1 MKKREGTSMREPSTM
16 DDLSREVDVLRFDKE
31 RRRSVLR
38 CFLAGGVAGVVSR
51 TVVQPLSVIK
61 SVSQVMEAKSW
72 WASARHV
79 YRTGGARSFWL
90 GNVAG
95 IVRIFPHCGVKFTTY
110 DVLIRLL
117 ERSGGTGSVYRA
129 RFAVGAVSGGLASL
143 LLYPLDVQKSKVTVF
158 KLSHLAANREVPPMA
173 WVASAR
179 ELWERGGMMKGVGMS
194 VVGSGLHSGF
204 LFMGYHSVRSWWRPE
219 EGSSPAE
226 YYGSVAAAGVAAGL
240 LAQITYPLDLVR
252 RTALHRGV
260 HAYDT
265 AQMLVSEGGVLGLYR
280 GSVANIVK
288 IAPLFALQFLLYE
301 YLMQTQ

>member
-1 MKKREGTSMREPSTM
+1 M
-16 DDLSREVDVLRFDKE
+16 DDLLSREVDVLRFDKE
-31 RRRSVLR
+31 RQRSVVR

-72 WASARHV
+72 LASARHV
-79 YRTGGARSFWL
+79 YQSGGARSFWL

-110 DVLIRLL
+110 DVLSRLL
-117 ERSGGTGSVYRA
+117 ERSGSIGSVYRA
-129 RFAVGAVSGGLASL
+129 RFAAGAVAGGLASL
-143 LLYPLDVQKSKVTVF
+143 LLYPLDVQKSRVTVF
-158 KLSHLAANREVPPMA
+158 KLAHLAAKRELPPMA
-173 WVASAR
+173 WLASAR

-204 LFMGYHSVRSWWRPE
+204 LFMGYHSVRSWWRPDD
-219 EGSSPAE
+219 GTAAAF
-226 YYGSVAAAGVAAGL
+226 YGSVAAAGVAAGV

-265 AQMLVSEGGVLGLYR
+265 AQMLVNEGGVLGLYR
-280 GSVANIVK
+280 GSVANMVK
-288 IAPLFALQFLLYE
+288 IAPLFALQFLVYE